1 MDQLNATYKLVIE
14 KYIAAY
20 NAKNVEEMVRD
31 LSVDVVFEHLTNDEV
46 SMRLEGL
53 DAFRRQAEEAL
64 SYFSHRKQTV
74 LSWEFAG
81 DLVRVEVDY
90 QAVLAVDF
98 PNGLKAGE
106 RLHMSGISEFT
117 FENDKTKA
125 IKDRS

>member
-1 MDQLNATYKLVIE
+1 MDPASAIHKKLIE

-46 SMRLEGL
+46 SMRLEGR
-53 DAFRRQAEEAL
+53 DAFRRQAEEAVY
-64 SYFSHRKQTV
+64 YFSQRKQTV
-74 LSWEFAG
+74 LSWEFLG
-81 DLVRVEVDY
+81 ELVRVEVDY

-98 PNGLKAGE
+98 PNGLKAGNP
-106 RLHMSGISEFT
+106 LNMSGISEFT
-117 FENDKTKA
+117 FENGKIKT